1 MVIDWSR
8 IAKPQED
15 GYDVAVLN
23 SMDAVQFGWR
33 KLEPTTPVTLADG
46 AIAVRPTRYS
56 MSMGSGATEAL
67 DLTQAWA
74 DDQTRYLSA
83 WTAGYRALRG
93 YMDELWPWWSEH
105 TGKGCSSG
113 HHVMTDTLNMR
124 AVYVT
129 VNDPSRDA
137 LRACT
142 TRLAHVRLRT
152 LGIQME
158 THSGL
163 LLTNRDDERYDSPVR
178 FDVKRPMS
186 AVLQGLYAWL
196 MFVENDWQLRHAGV
210 SPDSDF
216 VQYTCHNLP
225 KIANGIREVKTYA
238 RTTDAGAAFLQGMYD
253 WSDDLLT
260 RCHTETK
267 RILGTVEYDRRF

>member
-129 VNDPSRDA
+129 VNDRQGCA
-137 LRACT
+137 QGMYHEM
-142 TRLAHVRLRT
+142 AHVRLRT
-152 LGIQME
+152 LGIHMD
-158 THSGL
+158 THTGM
-163 LLTNRDDERYDSPVR
+163 LLTNGDDERFNSPVR
-178 FDVKRPMS
+178 FDIKRPMP

-196 MFVENDWQLRHAGV
+196 MFIENDWQLMKAGV
-210 SPDSDF
+210 SSDDDF
-216 VQYTCHNLP
+216 GQYTFHNLP
-225 KIANGIREVKTYA
+225 KIANGIAEVKKFA
-238 RTTDAGAAFLQGMYD
+238 RTTNAGAAFLQGIYD

-260 RCHTETK
+260 RCHADAK
-267 RILGTVEYDRRF
+267 RILGADDYARRF